1 MEGIKT
7 NSMKK
12 LLVKTLSPHPIPVV
26 FDCGMLLLR
35 VAVALEIAIVH
46 GFKKIGVG
54 VAQAENIPNPL
65 HLPEAFNNVFAIAA
79 NIVFPFFVLIGLF
92 TRLATLPTLAV
103 TLTGYFVV
111 HRNDSLLLKD
121 TPFIYSLIFLVI
133 LILGPGKYS
142 LDNSLYKKLSV

>member
-1 MEGIKT
+1 MEAIKT

-12 LLVKTLSPHPIPVV
+12 LIAKTIIPCPRPIV
-26 FDCGMLLLR
+26 FDSGMLLLR
-35 VAVALEIAIVH
+35 IAVSLEIAIVH

-54 VAQAENIPNPL
+54 VAQSENIPNPL
-65 HLPEAFNNVFAIAA
+65 HLPKAFNNVFAIAA
-79 NIVFPFFVLIGLF
+79 NIIFPFFVLIGLF

-111 HRNDSLLLKD
+111 HWNDSLLQRD

-142 LDNSLYKKLSV
+142 IDNAIYKKRIV

>member
-1 MEGIKT
+1 MEAIKT

-12 LLVKTLSPHPIPVV
+12 LLIKTLSPHPLLVV
-26 FDCGMLLLR
+26 FDCGILLLR
-35 VAVALEIAIVH
+35 VAASLEIAIVH
-46 GFKKIGVG
+46 GFKKMGVG
-54 VAQAENIPNPL
+54 VSQAENIPNPL
-65 HLPEAFNNVFAIAA
+65 HLPEVFNNAFAIAA

-111 HRNDSLLLKD
+111 HWNDPLLQKD

-142 LDNSLYKKLSV
+142 IDNTIYKKRIV

>member
-1 MEGIKT
+1 MEAIKT

-12 LLVKTLSPHPIPVV
+12 ILTKTLSPHPLPAV
-26 FDCGMLLLR
+26 FDWGMLLLR
-35 VAVALEIAIVH
+35 VAVSLEIAIVH

-54 VAQAENIPNPL
+54 VSQAENIPNPL
-65 HLPEAFNNVFAIAA
+65 HLPDAFNNVFAIAA

-111 HRNDSLLLKD
+111 HWNDSLLEKD

-133 LILGPGKYS
+133 LMLGPGKYS
-142 LDNSLYKKLSV
+142 IDNALYKKHIV

>member
-1 MEGIKT
+1 
-7 NSMKK
+7 MKQ
-12 LLVKTLSPHPIPVV
+12 LLVKITAPYPAHRV
-26 FDCGMLLLR
+26 FDTGMLILR
-35 VAVALEIAIVH
+35 VAASLEIAIVH

-65 HLPEAFNNVFAIAA
+65 HLPQAFNDAFATSA
-79 NIVFPFFVLIGLF
+79 NIIFPFFVLTGLF

-111 HRNDSLLLKD
+111 HWHDALLEKD
-121 TPFIYSLIFLVI
+121 TPFIYSLIFLII

-142 LDNSLYKKLSV
+142 LDNSIHKKLSV

>member
-7 NSMKK
+7 YSMKK
-12 LLVKTLSPHPIPVV
+12 LLIKTFAPHPLPVV

-35 VAVALEIAIVH
+35 VAVSLEIAIVH

-65 HLPEAFNNVFAIAA
+65 HLPDAFNNVFAIAA
-79 NIVFPFFVLIGLF
+79 NIGFPFLVLIGLF

-111 HRNDSLLLKD
+111 HWNDSLLEKD
-121 TPFIYSLIFLVI
+121 TPFIYSLIFLMI

-142 LDNSLYKKLSV
+142 IDNAIYKKLLV

>member
-1 MEGIKT
+1 
-7 NSMKK
+7 MKK
-12 LLVKTLSPHPIPVV
+12 ILTKTLSPHTLPAV
-26 FDCGMLLLR
+26 FDWGMLLLR
-35 VAVALEIAIVH
+35 VAVSLEIAIVH

-54 VAQAENIPNPL
+54 VSQAENIPNPL
-65 HLPEAFNNVFAIAA
+65 HLPDAFNNVFAIAA

-111 HRNDSLLLKD
+111 HWNDSLLEKD

-133 LILGPGKYS
+133 LMLGPGKYS
-142 LDNSLYKKLSV
+142 IDNALYKKHIV

>member
-1 MEGIKT
+1 MNKQILRT
-7 NSMKK
+7 
-12 LLVKTLSPHPIPVV
+12 LLPQPKEQLFSS
-26 FDCGMLLLR
+26 GMLFLR
-35 VAVALEIAIVH
+35 IAASIEIAVVH

-54 VAQAENIPNPL
+54 VAAAEQIPNPL
-65 HLPEAFNNVFAIAA
+65 HLPEFFNNAFATSA

-111 HRNDSLLLKD
+111 HWNDSLLQKD
-121 TPFIYSLIFLVI
+121 TPFIYSVIFLAI

-142 LDNSLYKKLSV
+142 IDNIIYKKTNR

>member
-12 LLVKTLSPHPIPVV
+12 LLVKTLSPHPQPVV

-35 VAVALEIAIVH
+35 VAVSLEIAIVH

-54 VAQAENIPNPL
+54 VSQAENIPNPL
-65 HLPEAFNNVFAIAA
+65 HLPGAFNNAFAIAA

-92 TRLATLPTLAV
+92 TRLSTLPTLAV

-111 HRNDSLLLKD
+111 HWNDPLLEKD
-121 TPFIYSLIFLVI
+121 TPFIYSLIFLII

-142 LDNSLYKKLSV
+142 VDNSLHKKLSV

>member
-1 MEGIKT
+1 MEAI

-12 LLVKTLSPHPIPVV
+12 LIKKAINPYPRPLV
-26 FDCGMLLLR
+26 FDCGILLLR
-35 VAVALEIAIVH
+35 VAVSLEIAIVH

-65 HLPEAFNNVFAIAA
+65 HLPEAFNSVFAIAA
-79 NIVFPFFVLIGLF
+79 NIIFPFFVLIGLF

-111 HRNDSLLLKD
+111 HWNDSLLQRD

-142 LDNSLYKKLSV
+142 IDNAIYKKRIV